1 LKGVFFAV
9 AIRESGEDYLET
21 ILIIGSR
28 KGYVRSVD
36 IAEELGYSKPS
47 ISRAVSVLRKGG
59 YITVE
64 NDGEITLTEAGK
76 ELAER
81 VYHRHKTI
89 KIFFRDFL
97 GVSPET
103 AEADACK
110 TEHALSEETFEKLRQ
125 FLKNEGKLS

>member
-47 ISRAVSVLRKGG
+47 ISRAVSVLKKGG
-59 YITVE
+59 YITVK

-81 VYHRHKTI
+81 VYKRHKTI

-97 GVSPET
+97 GVSSET

-110 TEHALSEETFEKLRQ
+110 TEHALSEETFEKLYQ
-125 FLKNEGKLS
+125 FLKNEGKIS

>member
-1 LKGVFFAV
+1 M

-21 ILIIGSR
+21 ILIIKSR
-28 KGYVRSVD
+28 KGSVRSVD

-47 ISRAVSVLRKGG
+47 ISRAVSVLKKGG
-59 YITVE
+59 YIDVLA
-64 NDGEITLTEAGK
+64 DGEILLTEAGK

-81 VYHRHKTI
+81 VYRRHKTI
-89 KIFFRDFL
+89 KIFYKDIL

-110 TEHALSEETFEKLRQ
+110 TEHALSEETFLKLED
-125 FLKNEGKLS
+125 FLKNEGKLL

>member
-1 LKGVFFAV
+1 V

-36 IAEELGYSKPS
+36 IAEELGFSKPS
-47 ISRAVSVLRKGG
+47 ISRAVSVLKKGG
-59 YITVE
+59 YIDVLG
-64 NDGEITLTEAGK
+64 DGEITLTESGK

-81 VYHRHKTI
+81 VYRRHKTI
-89 KIFFRDFL
+89 KIFYKDVL

-110 TEHALSEETFEKLRQ
+110 TEHALSEETFLKLQ
-125 FLKNEGKLS
+125 EFLKKEGKLS

>member
-1 LKGVFFAV
+1 LKGILFAV

-21 ILIIGSR
+21 ILIIKSR

-47 ISRAVSVLRKGG
+47 ISRAVSVLKKGG
-59 YITVE
+59 YITVDE
-64 NDGEITLTEAGK
+64 GGEITLSEAGK

-81 VYHRHKTI
+81 VYKRHKTI
-89 KIFFRDFL
+89 KIFYKDIL

-110 TEHALSEETFEKLRQ
+110 TEHALSEETFEKLHE

>member
-1 LKGVFFAV
+1 V

-21 ILIIGSR
+21 ILIIGGR
-28 KGYVRSVD
+28 KGFVRSVD

-47 ISRAVSVLRKGG
+47 ISRAVSVLKKGG
-59 YITVE
+59 YITVGT
-64 NDGEITLTEAGK
+64 DGEITLTDAGK

-81 VYHRHKTI
+81 VYKRHKTI
-89 KIFFRDFL
+89 RIFYKDIL

-110 TEHALSEETFEKLRQ
+110 TEHALSEETFIKLEE
-125 FLKNEGKLS
+125 FLKNAGKPPRA

>member
-1 LKGVFFAV
+1 M

-28 KGYVRSVD
+28 KGFVRSVD

-47 ISRAVSVLRKGG
+47 ISRAVSVLKKSG
-59 YITVE
+59 YIAVG

-81 VYHRHKTI
+81 VYKRHKTI
-89 KIFFRDFL
+89 KNFFIKIL

-103 AEADACK
+103 AETDACRA
-110 TEHALSEETFEKLRQ
+110 EHALSEETFIKLESY
-125 FLKNEGKLS
+125 LENAEG